1 VGGAAAPNL
10 LVVDDEQHIRE
21 LCRIYLEKAGYS
33 IIEAGSG
40 AQALELLQRHTIDLV
55 VLDIMLPEVDGWQVL
70 KAIRQRDVWLPVVML
85 TAVGEEE
92 NRIEGLEAG
101 ADDYLIKPFS
111 PRELVARVRA
121 VMRRATVSLPPED
134 VDSIRYPG
142 LLLDYGRRL
151 VTCGQDVLTLTPREF
166 DLLWFLA
173 QNPQQVFTRE
183 QLLDRVW
190 GYDFEGDAR
199 TVDVHVTRLRH
210 KLLASSSPYAYL
222 ETVWGQGYRFK
233 PEIRVDT

>member
-1 VGGAAAPNL
+1 MGGAAAPNL

>member
-1 VGGAAAPNL
+1 MGGAATPNI

-33 IIEAGSG
+33 VIEAGNG
-40 AQALELLQRHTIDLV
+40 AQTLELLQRHTIDLV

-121 VMRRATVSLPPED
+121 VLRRATVSLPPED

-210 KLLASSSPYAYL
+210 KLLASSSPYTYL
-222 ETVWGQGYRFK
+222 ETAWGQGYRFR
-233 PEIRVDT
+233 PEIRLDP